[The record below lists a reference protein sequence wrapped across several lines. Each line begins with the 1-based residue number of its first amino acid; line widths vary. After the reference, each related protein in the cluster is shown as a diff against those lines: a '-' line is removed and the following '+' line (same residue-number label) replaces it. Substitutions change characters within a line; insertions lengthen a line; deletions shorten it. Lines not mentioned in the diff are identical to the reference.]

1 MMIPIVGPFRS
12 EAAVIIHHAHMGP
25 LTPGAELLRCIDCED
40 NRLVAA
46 RVGTVFAVFELDH
59 PYVVVSHDVVPSIR
73 HDFLPEDSPWAFD
86 VEGRAGR
93 RPRQMQIEDC
103 ASTEM

>member
-12 EAAVIIHHAHMGP
+12 EAAVVIHHAHMGA
-25 LTPGAELLRCIDCED
+25 LAPGTELLRCIDCED

-46 RVGTVFAVFELDH
+46 RVATVFAVLELDH
-59 PYVVVSHDVVPSIR
+59 PYVVVSHDVVPSIC

-86 VEGRAGR
+86 VESRAAHR
-93 RPRQMQIEDC
+93 SRQMQIEDC
-103 ASTEM
+103 TSTEM